1 MSGFLYHDSMI
12 YELSELAEFQQ
23 VWSAVETV
31 LTDIGNASYA
41 VARCDDPVAL
51 AKIASGD
58 DENVPADP
66 RYIERFKAAY
76 GISTIS
82 SLSYKQQGKI
92 CALLTERGRPYS
104 KAFLNA
110 LADPAAFDLAYNV
123 KDSKQMYDDYE
134 IVVDSSTMTFD
145 VMVDEQNSAVKTAVY
160 DLYRR
165 LIPIEFHLNVHCPY
179 ITYGWLTTQGYT
191 YGDLDGDT
199 YQNIREG
206 IITRT

>member
-31 LTDIGNASYA
+31 LTDIAAATDA
-41 VARCDDPVAL
+41 VSKADDPVAL
-51 AKIASGD
+51 AQIAKNG
-58 DENVPADP
+58 DP
-66 RYIERFKAAY
+66 RYIERFKSAY
-76 GISTIS
+76 GIPTIS
-82 SLSYKQQGKI
+82 SLSYTQQGKI

-123 KDSKQMYDDYE
+123 KDSTQMYDDYE
-134 IVVDSSTMTFD
+134 IVVDPSTMTFD

-179 ITYGWLTTQGYT
+179 ITYGWLHTQGYT

-206 IITRT
+206 IITRI

>member
-31 LTDIGNASYA
+31 LTDIAAATDA
-41 VARCDDPVAL
+41 VSKADDPVAL
-51 AKIASGD
+51 AALEDK
-58 DENVPADP
+58 
-66 RYIERFKAAY
+66 RYIERFKSAY
-76 GISTIS
+76 GIPTIS
-82 SLSYKQQGKI
+82 SLSYTQQGKI

-104 KAFLNA
+104 KAFLDA